1 VTRGI
6 SKKSGKTGPGI
17 VLDILTSEAEI
28 LSLGPE
34 WSELQDDPGQSNVF
48 LTWEWVSTWLS
59 CFKED
64 CSLRFVTARAGSE
77 RTLLG
82 IAPLAIY
89 SHGSGRLL
97 EYKALSFAGHE
108 LSPDHMDF
116 VTRTGHEKKVA
127 AAFLDWILESGK
139 NWDFLLLD
147 GLSASSPLVPLIK
160 SDPAVRWHHIHESPC
175 PFLSL
180 PGDFSAWMSG
190 LSKKRRYKIGNSRR
204 QLESAYPEKVC
215 IRRVN
220 SDAELATAFTTLVQ
234 LHRSVRDAHQTDN
247 AFRSG
252 KLISFHRRLCNLFLE
267 KGWLRLY
274 LLSVEETDIAA
285 VYCFHYGGVVSFYS
299 TGYHGDFSRFSPG
312 MLLLVHAIR
321 ESIEAGAETFD
332 FLRGD
337 EPYKY
342 YYSRSCR
349 KDFQIRI
356 PTTVSGFLAVGS
368 YHIARE
374 RIRPL
379 VNSLLSR
386 PG

>member
-1 VTRGI
+1 
-6 SKKSGKTGPGI
+6 
-17 VLDILTSEAEI
+17 
-28 LSLGPE
+28 
-34 WSELQDDPGQSNVF
+34 
-48 LTWEWVSTWLS
+48 
-59 CFKED
+59 
-64 CSLRFVTARAGSE
+64 
-77 RTLLG
+77 
-82 IAPLAIY
+82 
-89 SHGSGRLL
+89 
-97 EYKALSFAGHE
+97 
-108 LSPDHMDF
+108 
-116 VTRTGHEKKVA
+116 
-127 AAFLDWILESGK
+127 
-139 NWDFLLLD
+139 
-147 GLSASSPLVPLIK
+147 
-160 SDPAVRWHHIHESPC
+160 
-175 PFLSL
+175 
-180 PGDFSAWMSG
+180 MSG